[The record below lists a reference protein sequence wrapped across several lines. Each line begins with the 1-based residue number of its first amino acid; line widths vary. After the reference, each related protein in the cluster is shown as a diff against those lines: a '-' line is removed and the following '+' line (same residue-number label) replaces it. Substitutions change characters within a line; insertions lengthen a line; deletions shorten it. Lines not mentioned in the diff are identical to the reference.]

1 MGCGCGKKS
10 NVVRGQSRSTNSQKK
25 ANAAAA
31 KAARKN
37 RLKKIKIT
45 ATKRTAPKK

>member
-10 NVVRGQSRSTNSQKK
+10 SVIRDQKRSTNSKSK
-25 ANAAAA
+25 ISAAAA

-45 ATKRTAPKK
+45 ATKRVAPKK